1 MWWYSKRPGNEY
13 QKGVLYNNMLH
24 AVGPDRLHALIIKL
38 LYHGIKKV
46 QHMSWNEKPNAKNS
60 HLADVDRTAEER
72 ATD

>member
-1 MWWYSKRPGNEY
+1 
-13 QKGVLYNNMLH
+13 MLH